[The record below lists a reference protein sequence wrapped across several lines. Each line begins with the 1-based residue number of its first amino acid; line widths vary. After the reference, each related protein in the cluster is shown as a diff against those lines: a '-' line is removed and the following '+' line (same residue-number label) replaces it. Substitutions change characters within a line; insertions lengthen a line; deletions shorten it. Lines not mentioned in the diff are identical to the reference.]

1 MNPNCYPP
9 TDKMTTLSLLADDD
23 EPIYFPLFKK
33 EGETNE
39 SFLYR
44 IFGYAEVWCPL
55 VNEAQIP
62 ASGYVRDVWTNY
74 IGIRLMSYD
83 ELYDTLY
90 AVEGDSM
97 LRSQEIEGM
106 FARTSLSL
114 LRLEARRRRETSE

>member
-1 MNPNCYPP
+1 MASL
-9 TDKMTTLSLLADDD
+9 TLLGDDG
-23 EPIYFPLFKK
+23 EPINFPLFKK

-39 SFLYR
+39 NFLYR
-44 IFGYAEVWCPL
+44 IFGLAEVWCPL

-62 ASGYVRDVWTNY
+62 VSGYVRDVWTNY

-90 AVEGDSM
+90 DVEGDRM
-97 LRSQEIEGM
+97 IRSQEIEGV

>member
-1 MNPNCYPP
+1 
-9 TDKMTTLSLLADDD
+9 MTTLTLLGDDG
-23 EPIYFPLFKK
+23 EPINFPLFKK

-39 SFLYR
+39 KFLYR
-44 IFGYAEVWCPL
+44 IFGLAHVWCPL
-55 VNEAQIP
+55 ANEAHIP

-83 ELYDTLY
+83 ELYDDIY
-90 AVEGDSM
+90 AVEGDRM

-114 LRLEARRRRETSE
+114 LRLEARRRSEFPSNS